1 MYYRLIEKNIN
12 KLTWNIT
19 FNFFKKKNIDLT
31 EEEARLL
38 TTIAK
43 KNWRDLYN
51 KKYEESFN
59 IIKEKL
65 SKDKKDKIIKIYFET
80 INQYLN

>member
-43 KNWRDLYN
+43 K
-51 KKYEESFN
+51 
-59 IIKEKL
+59 KL
-65 SKDKKDKIIKIYFET
+65 ERFI
-80 INQYLN
+80 

>member
-59 IIKEKL
+59 IIEKKL